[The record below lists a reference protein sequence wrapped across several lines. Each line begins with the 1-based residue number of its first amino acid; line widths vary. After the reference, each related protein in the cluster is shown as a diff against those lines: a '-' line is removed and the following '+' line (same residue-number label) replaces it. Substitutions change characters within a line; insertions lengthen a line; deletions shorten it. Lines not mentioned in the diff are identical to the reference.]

1 MGDWTKIIDY
11 HLVTMWNKER
21 GYYDVKLFDRMNK
34 LAARKAAKEME
45 LGRVFDCTTFFR
57 KK

>member
-1 MGDWTKIIDY
+1 
-11 HLVTMWNKER
+11 MWNKER